1 MLTMSRNAM
10 ATAAIAAAAMLAA
23 TACGGDETPTATI
36 APVATATA
44 RPATGTTVAQPTS
57 PVPTPKQ
64 LRFNQEP
71 PMTIDQNKR
80 YFATIDI
87 DGKGKVRLE
96 LFPKKAP
103 RTVNSF
109 VFLARQ
115 GFYDGVSFHR
125 VLAGFVA
132 QGGDPT
138 GTGSG
143 GPGYQFVNEISD
155 LRHTRGA
162 ISMANSG
169 PNTNGSQFFICLADQ
184 QSLDG
189 NYSVFGQVVEGMDVV
204 LSIRVR
210 DPQQSPNAPV
220 GDRMRSVTIQEQ

>member
-1 MLTMSRNAM
+1 MVTMRRKAM
-10 ATAAIAAAAMLAA
+10 AMVAIAAAAMLAA
-23 TACGGDETPTATI
+23 TACGADETPIADTGPTATVR
-36 APVATATA
+36 PVTAT
-44 RPATGTTVAQPTS
+44 PVGQATGA
-57 PVPTPKQ
+57 VPTPKS
-64 LRFNQEP
+64 LRFSQPP

-96 LFPKKAP
+96 LYPKKAP
-103 RTVNSF
+103 ITVNSF

-125 VLAGFVA
+125 VIAGFVA

-162 ISMANSG
+162 LSMANSG
-169 PNTNGSQFFICLADQ
+169 PNTNGSQFYICLADQ
-184 QSLDG
+184 PALDG
-189 NYSVFGQVVEGMDVV
+189 TYSVFGQVVEGMDVV
-204 LSIRVR
+204 LSIKLR
-210 DPQQSPNAPV
+210 DPQQAPNAPV
-220 GDRMRSVTIQEQ
+220 GDRMRSVTILEQ